1 MSVLFANAVLLP
13 LAALAALP
21 VIIHLVARLRPRTYP
36 FGSLLFIRR
45 AARKTRQW
53 QRPRDWL
60 LLLLRTLLVVF
71 LIGVFLRPV
80 FFAEGGATGTAARRV
95 VVLVVDAT
103 ASMAYQDGV
112 RSRYGR
118 AVDEASELLAN
129 LRSGDRANIVFLRR
143 NPSALLPE
151 ASPNLPLLREE
162 LLRSR
167 VTHEAGRPADAV
179 AAAVGQLRDSE
190 GRRELIIVSDFQR
203 GTWGDAW
210 PEIPADIR
218 LTLLPVGA
226 GVSDNL
232 AAGPILLE
240 PATPLEGES
249 VTATTRLYN
258 FSPEPRRVEV
268 VFSLGEIRR
277 STSVALD
284 AWSDRVAVFPFDAPP
299 PGEYPLSVSLPE
311 DAFPADD
318 TSHAV
323 LRVSAGLEVAVPA
336 MPDAPFNPWS
346 RALRAIPSTVPR
358 PPAAEIPRS
367 AAILIWDG
375 PDPRATPPASGF
387 LEAGGTVVWAPS
399 VRSGLPVERLPEP
412 TGYRLARPGDPL
424 FRVFADGAYGNPAL
438 GIARRRFRAPP
449 DLPGE
454 TETLI
459 AFADGPPALAR
470 VPVTGPGALYWW
482 NLPLLEPAGNYA
494 NRPEFLAVIGEI
506 AESVRR
512 ERPADGGERH
522 PGEPLHRYFDVSVP
536 VGEIAADGPEGA
548 ALDLRR
554 RTEAGGDWLTAGPV
568 EAPGIVTWRER
579 NRVLAYD
586 AVAFPLEQ
594 SDLRSL
600 PPDEIRR
607 PDAEVLASAVTV
619 RQREEGVEWWPWLLL
634 GAGLLALAEVLV
646 ANTAALRPARNAP

>member
-1 MSVLFANAVLLP
+1 MSVLFANAFLLP

-36 FGSLLFIRR
+36 FGSNLFIQRV
-45 AARKTRQW
+45 ARKTRQW

-71 LIGVFLRPV
+71 LLGVFLRPV
-80 FFAEGGATGTAARRV
+80 FFAEGGQTGAAEQRV

-118 AVDEASELLAN
+118 AVDEASELLSN
-129 LRSGDRANIVFLRR
+129 LRGGDLANVVFLRR

-151 ASPNLPLLREE
+151 PSPNLPLLREE

-167 VTHEAGRPADAV
+167 VSLEDGRPAEAV
-179 AAAVGQLRDSE
+179 AAALEQLRAFE
-190 GRRELIIVSDFQR
+190 GRRELIILSDFQR
-203 GTWGDAW
+203 ATWGEAW

-218 LTLLPVGA
+218 PTLIPVGA
-226 GVSDNL
+226 GTSDNL

-277 STSVALD
+277 ATTVALE

-299 PGEYPLSVSLPE
+299 PGEYPLSVALPA

-323 LRVSAGLEVAVPA
+323 LRVSAGLEVAFPA

-346 RALRAIPSTVPR
+346 RALRAIPATVPR
-358 PPAAEIPRS
+358 PLATQSPRS
-367 AAILIWDG
+367 AAIMIWDG

-387 LEAGGTVVWAPS
+387 LEGGGTVVWAPS
-399 VRSGLPVERLPEP
+399 VRAGLPVERLSEP
-412 TGYRLARPGDPL
+412 TGYQLARPGDPL
-424 FRVFADGAYGNPAL
+424 FRIFADGAYGNPAL
-438 GIARRRFRAPP
+438 GFARERYRTPP
-449 DLPGE
+449 DLPDE
-454 TETLI
+454 SEILI

-470 VPVTGPGALYWW
+470 IPVTGPGTLYWW

-494 NRPEFLAVIGEI
+494 TRAEFLAVIGEI

-512 ERPADGGERH
+512 KQPSVDGERY
-522 PGEPLHRYFDVSVP
+522 PGEPLHRFFDVSVSA
-536 VGEIAADGPEGA
+536 GEIAAEGPEGT

-554 RTEAGGDWLTAGPV
+554 RAEAGGDWLTAGPV
-568 EAPGIVTWRER
+568 ERPGIVTWRER

-586 AVAFPLEQ
+586 PVVFPLAQ
-594 SDLRSL
+594 SDLRGL
-600 PPDEIRR
+600 PPSEIRR
-607 PDAEVLASAVTV
+607 PDTEVIASAVTV
-619 RQREEGVEWWPWLLL
+619 RRREEGVEWWPWLLL
-634 GAGLLALAEVLV
+634 GAALLALAEIVV
-646 ANTAALRPARNAP
+646 ANSAVFRPTRRAS